1 MIDDEEL
8 LTPAATVL
16 ILRDGSAGL
25 EVLMLRR
32 DAKGQ
37 FGGMWVF
44 PGGKVDD
51 HEIVPGD
58 SLASARVAA
67 VREVEEETGLALAP
81 GALET
86 WAHWMPPVI
95 AAVPGRPAVRRFSTW
110 FFVTPDPAG
119 DVAIDGSEILD
130 HVWLTPAE
138 AMARRHA
145 GEIELVPPTWVTL
158 YQLDAHPTVADAMAW
173 ARANEPERFRTR
185 PIHKDPVTLA
195 WFGDVAYDG
204 GRHDADGPRHRLA
217 MEPEGWVYHRT
228 VD

>member
-1 MIDDEEL
+1 MTDDDE

-16 ILRDGSAGL
+16 ILRDGSDGL

-32 DAKGQ
+32 DSKGP

-51 HEIVPGD
+51 HELVPGD

-67 VREVEEETGLALAP
+67 VREVVEETGLVLAP
-81 GALET
+81 TTLET
-86 WAHWMPPVI
+86 WSHWVPPTMASMPN
-95 AAVPGRPAVRRFSTW
+95 RPQVRRFSTW
-110 FFVTPDPAG
+110 FFVTPDPRGAVAVDG
-119 DVAIDGSEILD
+119 DEI
-130 HVWLTPAE
+130 HEHAWLTPAQ

-145 GEIELVPPTWVTL
+145 GEIELVPPTWITL
-158 YQLDAHPTVADAMAW
+158 YQLDAHTTVADAMAW

-204 GRHDADGPRHRLA
+204 GSHDAEGPHHRLA
-217 MEPEGWVYHRT
+217 MLPEGWVYRRT